1 MREMRLI
8 RCCLVTTALAMT
20 ILSVPSP
27 AQEQQR
33 NIRSVL
39 FVKVKADRVGDW
51 KAAVKDYAAL
61 MKKAGVEQGFTAWSA
76 QSGPDE
82 YAIVWYSANWKEL
95 DQNGDPKI
103 KPVAAD
109 LARIIARLQGAS
121 ASLETWVDEI
131 QPDLVV
137 RSKELPKMVRTGR
150 IRVAYGKT
158 DDVLAIFRSDT
169 LPAMK
174 KAGVSDFGVAIAR
187 FGTPNNEIH
196 TYSSFN
202 GWADLD
208 APYGVQKGMSD
219 EAYKAY
225 QAKLR
230 PIVESIEWTMW
241 RFEPGLSYV
250 PELKP

>member
-95 DQNGDPKI
+95 DQSGDPKI
-103 KPVAAD
+103 KPVAGD

-174 KAGVSDFGVAIAR
+174 KAS
-187 FGTPNNEIH
+187 T
-196 TYSSFN
+196 SSV
-202 GWADLD
+202 L
-208 APYGVQKGMSD
+208 PYGRRACDLQKRHSAGD
-219 EAYKAY
+219 EEGGS
-225 QAKLR
+225 QRLR
-230 PIVESIEWTMW
+230 RGDCPLRYAQQRDPHLLV
-241 RFEPGLSYV
+241 L
-250 PELKP
+250 

>member
-8 RCCLVTTALAMT
+8 RCCSVAVALAMT
-20 ILSVPSP
+20 IWSVPSP

-39 FVKVKADRVGDW
+39 FVKVKTDRVGDW
-51 KAAVKDYAAL
+51 KAALKDYAAL
-61 MKKAGVEQGFTAWSA
+61 MKKAGVEQGFTVWSA

-82 YAIVWYSANWKEL
+82 YGVVWYSAKWKEL
-95 DQNGDPKI
+95 DQEDPKL
-103 KPVAAD
+103 KPVEAD
-109 LARIIARLQGAS
+109 LARVLARLESAT
-121 ASLETWVDEI
+121 ASLETWVDEM
-131 QPDLVV
+131 QPDLVM

-150 IRVAYGKT
+150 IRVAFGKT
-158 DDVLAIFRSDT
+158 DDLLAIFKSDT
-169 LPAMK
+169 LPALQ
-174 KAGVSDFGVAIAR
+174 KAGVGAFGVAVAR

-196 TYSSFN
+196 TYSSFD

-208 APYGVQKGMSD
+208 APYGVQKAMSA
-219 EAYKAY
+219 EEYKAY

-241 RFEPGLSYV
+241 RFEPDLSYV
-250 PELKP
+250 PEPKP